1 MTTSDHQSRDARL
14 AEIRQQLA
22 EGTYETPEKLEA
34 AVDVILDRYEQD
46 DLTSDASA
54 PKHPR

>member
-1 MTTSDHQSRDARL
+1 MTTSNQPSRDARL

-22 EGTYETPEKLEA
+22 DGTYETTEKIEA
-34 AVDVILDRYEQD
+34 AVDVILDRYEQGE
-46 DLTSDASA
+46 LTPDTSA